1 MAMNTCFYMVLKAG
15 GHSGV
20 KNHPV
25 MERLLQFQQ
34 LTQQLQSVDAELVRN
49 CCTVFTNE
57 LYCFI
62 VLLLLHLYSAC
73 WCMQGLYEIACVH
86 QHSLRLC
93 SCSRPQ
99 L

>member
-49 CCTVFTNE
+49 RYTRPT
-57 LYCFI
+57 Y
-62 VLLLLHLYSAC
+62 
-73 WCMQGLYEIACVH
+73 VH
-86 QHSLRLC
+86 QIVH
-93 SCSRPQ
+93 
-99 L
+99 